1 MVVQCVLCA
10 VESAYSFG
18 HLYHFRYVVF
28 VSGLNVGS
36 AHCNQLALQLM
47 VDYLSGCLG
56 GVEDQA
62 KMRKVVRVIVA
73 GNSIT
78 NKPVESSIQV
88 EKKKKKVRKCT
99 FTNVC
104 VEEIL
109 ACGTIH
115 CLMCLE
121 MHSFSHLQMC
131 TPTPTH
137 HPYTPT
143 PTNTHTPHTHTHNI
157 EPFPIQY
164 MSRNYEAHGVEAMK
178 ELDTLMAQLA
188 VSSPL
193 THTHTVYHLGD
204 PRGPV

>member
-1 MVVQCVLCA
+1 MVQCVLCA
-10 VESAYSFG
+10 VESAYSSG
-18 HLYHFRYVVF
+18 HLDHFRYVVL

-78 NKPVESSIQV
+78 NKPVKSFIQV
-88 EKKKKKVRKCT
+88 EKKKKKKVRKCT

-104 VEEIL
+104 VKEIL
-109 ACGTIH
+109 ACGTIR

-131 TPTPTH
+131 TPTH

-143 PTNTHTPHTHTHNI
+143 HPHTHT
-157 EPFPIQY
+157 
-164 MSRNYEAHGVEAMK
+164 
-178 ELDTLMAQLA
+178 
-188 VSSPL
+188 PL
-193 THTHTVYHLGD
+193 PHTHH
-204 PRGPV
+204 

>member
-1 MVVQCVLCA
+1 MVQCVLCA
-10 VESAYSFG
+10 VESAYSSG
-18 HLYHFRYVVF
+18 HLDHFRYVVF

-47 VDYLSGCLG
+47 VDYLSACLG

-78 NKPVESSIQV
+78 NKPVKSSIQV

-104 VEEIL
+104 VKEIL
-109 ACGTIH
+109 ACGTIR

-143 PTNTHTPHTHTHNI
+143 PPPPPHTTPPHTPLNHFQFSTYQGTTRH
-157 EPFPIQY
+157 
-164 MSRNYEAHGVEAMK
+164 MVWR
-178 ELDTLMAQLA
+178 L
-188 VSSPL
+188 
-193 THTHTVYHLGD
+193 
-204 PRGPV
+204 